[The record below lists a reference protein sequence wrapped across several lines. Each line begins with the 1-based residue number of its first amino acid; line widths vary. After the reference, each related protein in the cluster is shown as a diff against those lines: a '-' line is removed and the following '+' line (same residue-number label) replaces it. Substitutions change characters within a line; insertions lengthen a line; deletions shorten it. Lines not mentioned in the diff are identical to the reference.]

1 MVPWRGTPHGK
12 RAGRITMGRNLF
24 YFIGALPRKWKHLLL
39 AQLISDLAVR
49 RERIRIE
56 VCHKDFLMPK
66 PKRAILSIS
75 WKKRLVCQ
83 AGQRGTVFPDEED
96 LRRSDDLDASN

>member
-24 YFIGALPRKWKHLLL
+24 YFIGALPRRWKHLLL

-66 PKRAILSIS
+66 PKRQFYPYRGRNVWFVKLDNAELFFLM
-75 WKKRLVCQ
+75 KKI
-83 AGQRGTVFPDEED
+83 
-96 LRRSDDLDASN
+96 